1 MTWKTSLFIVLSLV
15 FFSCKEKSA
24 EVLDSNK
31 SSSSDEIQYS
41 SGLSHI
47 IEADELQKI
56 LEEPNI
62 KVIHFGKEQEYRSGH
77 IKGSVNIWRSDIED
91 ASYPYKGMMCSKNQL
106 EELFSQK
113 GINSSDTI
121 IVYDNVASCDAARL
135 WWVLENYG
143 FKNLKI
149 LNGGLTAWNEA
160 GWVLTTEPTIYEAT
174 EFKLPDI
181 APMSLY
187 VDKEQMLGF
196 VNGSNPP
203 LILDTRTTN
212 EYTGVQQKSG
222 AKTAGRIPGSLLM
235 DWADCVNYSGDKK
248 FKGIEEL
255 EKIYSKIIPEKDQ
268 AVVAYCHS
276 GVRSAHT
283 TFVLTQ
289 LLGYTN
295 VKNYDGSWTEW
306 SNFENYPKEK
316 DSITTI
322 LQ

>member
-1 MTWKTSLFIVLSLV
+1 
-15 FFSCKEKSA
+15 
-24 EVLDSNK
+24 
-31 SSSSDEIQYS
+31 
-41 SGLSHI
+41 
-47 IEADELQKI
+47 
-56 LEEPNI
+56 
-62 KVIHFGKEQEYRSGH
+62 
-77 IKGSVNIWRSDIED
+77 
-91 ASYPYKGMMCSKNQL
+91 MMCSKNQL

-113 GINSSDTI
+113 GISSSDTI

-143 FKNLKI
+143 FNNLKI

-160 GWVLTTEPTIYEAT
+160 GGALTTEPTIAERT
-174 EFKLPDI
+174 EFKLPDR

-187 VDKEQMLGF
+187 VSKEQMLSL
-196 VNGSNPP
+196 VNGNNPP
-203 LILDTRTTN
+203 LILDTLTTN

-235 DWADCVNYSGDKK
+235 DWANCVNYSGDKK
-248 FKGIEEL
+248 FKEIEEL
-255 EKIYSKIIPEKDQ
+255 KEIYSRIIPEKDQ
-268 AVVAYCHS
+268 AIVAYCHS

-289 LLGYTN
+289 LLGYKN